1 MNKITKL
8 ILLWVVA
15 LMALPASAQQRRIS
29 GTVSDDIDVIIGAN
43 VVERDKNN
51 RIVSQ
56 AMTDMNGNFTMNIKD
71 PNNTLEITYIGYK
84 KFAQKIGSGKSV
96 FKVLLQDNT
105 KTIKEVT
112 VTGKK
117 KAPTTLD
124 IPAREYAGAVQT
136 FSMDDMEGLAFESVD
151 QALQGQI
158 AGLDIVPNSGN
169 LGSGT
174 TMRLRGTTTI
184 NGNAQPLI
192 VLNDHIFE
200 LPEDAQDINFETMD
214 NEEQFSTLLNVN
226 PEDIESITVLKDAAT
241 AAKWGV
247 KGSNGVIE
255 IKTRRGKRGK
265 TRVNFVY
272 KFSGTWQPEG
282 YEMLNGDGYT
292 MMLKEAYYNPNHIN
306 TSLPELDYNMELPY
320 IYHHYNRNTDWVKEV
335 KQFGQEHKFTLNL
348 TGGGENATFRISAN
362 YDKST
367 GSIIGQKLDRFTTS
381 TALDYWVSDRIKFT
395 SNINLAFTTNH
406 KNYGNDIL
414 ARAYNAMPNMSVDEY
429 DKDGNLTGNYFNM
442 LPLAAIY
449 ATGSTTRL
457 ANDGTMT
464 SYDLKDMFVNGN
476 PVARAKLAWWNQ
488 KQYNLTPQFDVE
500 YKLLG
505 KDDDHHRLNYV
516 GDVQLNIYNTSNDN
530 YCPSELR
537 TMPWVWGGD
546 NKAKLTDNER
556 NVVSNDEYK
565 SLEFT
570 TRHDLRYYSAF
581 KNRDHSLSALVRFEL
596 AVGSS
601 SSQKL
606 DLWNVPDGITDPTVV
621 ALLRDAS
628 SSTNEW
634 RSQSFYGQVHYS
646 YKSKYSFDGS
656 VRVDGSTS
664 FGRGHKYGAFPSVG
678 ARWNIIDESWM
689 EWSKNWLSML
699 SVRPTWGIT
708 GNTGG
713 SGSNQ
718 YNKYKTD
725 GYYNGHQVIIPENLS
740 LGELRWEKTKQWNI
754 GFNIGFFKDLVN
766 FEVEVYNKKTTDL
779 LMDNLRIPSA
789 NGFNNLAKVNA
800 GVLRNKGWELNF
812 STSRICKVGKFA
824 MKLRA
829 NIAQNFNEVEEMNP
843 LILESL
849 NGSDTYQ
856 PKNLEYNKRVQIG
869 NALGSIYGLRYKG
882 VYKYDYDHNGID
894 TKSVSAYG
902 YAEVDENGVSWE
914 EAHNKNIA
922 WGTGTGY
929 DKQGNPINT
938 AAADARR
945 QGIQLEYLDPAAIPL
960 CPIAYDADGRM
971 LTNYK
976 GEPLNMYYCYNEG
989 SGTRY
994 KFSGGDAIYEDINH
1008 DGQIDRYDMVYL
1020 GNSNP
1025 KCNGGFGINL
1035 YYGKLSLNAGF
1046 NFRIGNQI
1054 VNMARMNLE
1063 SMLNNQ
1069 NQSFATT
1076 WRWRKNGDDTVIP
1089 RALSSVNG
1097 YKSYN
1102 SLPSDRYVEDGD
1114 YLRLQYIQLSYEF
1127 DAKKIKKYGLS
1138 QLKLFASLNNLWCW
1152 TKYTGVDPDVSP
1164 QGFSVSMDNNRTPRT
1179 KSFTCSL
1186 TLGF

>member
-8 ILLWVVA
+8 FLLWVVA

-29 GTVSDDIDVIIGAN
+29 GTVSDEIDVIIGAN
-43 VVERDKNN
+43 VKEIDKNN

-56 AMTDMNGNFTMNIKD
+56 AVTDMNGNFTMNIKD
-71 PNNTLEITYIGYK
+71 PKNTLEITYIGYK
-84 KFAQKIGSGKSV
+84 KFAQPIGSKNI
-96 FKVLLQDNT
+96 FKVTLQDNT

-112 VTGKK
+112 VQGKK
-117 KAPTTLD
+117 NAPTTGLE
-124 IPAREYAGAVQT
+124 IPAREFAGAVQK
-136 FSMDDMEGLAFESVD
+136 FQMDDLEGLSFESVD

-174 TMRLRGTTTI
+174 TMRLRGTSTI

-214 NEEQFSTLLNVN
+214 NEEQFSSLLQVN

-241 AAKWGV
+241 TAKWGS

-255 IKTRRGKRGK
+255 IKTRRGSRGK
-265 TRVNFVY
+265 TRVNFTY
-272 KFSGTWQPEG
+272 KFSGTWQPSG
-282 YEMLNGDGYT
+282 YEMLDGDGYT

-306 TSLPELDYNMELPY
+306 TSLPELDYIQDQRY
-320 IYHHYNRNTDWVKEV
+320 IYNHYNHNTDWVKKV
-335 KQFGQEHKFTLNL
+335 QQFGQEHKFTVAL
-348 TGGGENATFRISAN
+348 TGGGEKATFRISAN

-381 TALDYWVSDRIKFT
+381 TALDYWVSDRIKFS

-414 ARAYNAMPNMSVDEY
+414 DRARNAMPNMSVYEY
-429 DKDGNLTGNYFNM
+429 DAEGNLTGNYFNM
-442 LPLAAIY
+442 LPLAAVY
-449 ATGSTTRL
+449 STANTGRRS
-457 ANDGTMT
+457 NDGTMT
-464 SYDLKDMFVNGN
+464 SYDLNDMFTNGN
-476 PVARAKLAWWNQ
+476 PVARAELAWWNQ
-488 KQYNLTPQFDVE
+488 KQYNLTPQFSIE

-505 KDDDHHRLNYV
+505 KDDDHHKLNYV
-516 GDVQLNIYNTSNDN
+516 GDVQLNIYNTSNDQ

-546 NKAKLTDNER
+546 NAAKLTSNER
-556 NVVSNDEYK
+556 NYVSNDEYK

-570 TRHDLRYYSAF
+570 TRHDLQYYSAF
-581 KNRDHSLSALVRFEL
+581 PNRDHSLGGLARFEL
-596 AVGSS
+596 ASGSS
-601 SSQKL
+601 SQFL
-606 DLWNVPDGITDPTVV
+606 GLWNVPNGITDPTVV
-621 ALLRDAS
+621 ALTRDATS
-628 SSTNEW
+628 SNGEW
-634 RSQSFYGQVHYS
+634 RSLSFLAQAHYS
-646 YKSKYSFDGS
+646 YKSKYSVDAS
-656 VRVDGSTS
+656 VRMDGSTS
-664 FGRGHKYGAFPSVG
+664 FGRGHKFGTFPSVG
-678 ARWNIIDESWM
+678 ARWNIIDEGFM
-689 EWSKNWLSML
+689 QWSKDWLSML
-699 SVRPTWGIT
+699 AVRGSWGIT
-708 GNTGG
+708 GLSAG

-718 YNKYKTD
+718 YNKYATS
-725 GYYNGHQVIIPENLS
+725 GYYNGHQVVRPENLS
-740 LGELRWEKTKQWNI
+740 LSELRWEKTRKMNL
-754 GFNIGFFKDLVN
+754 GFNAGFFNDLVT
-766 FEVEVYNKKTTDL
+766 FEVEVYDHRTTDL
-779 LMDNLRIPSA
+779 LMDNLRIASA
-789 NGFNNLAKVNA
+789 NGFASLAKVNA

-849 NGSDTYQ
+849 NGSETYQ
-856 PKNLEYNKRVQIG
+856 PGNLAYNQRVQIG
-869 NALGSIYGLRYKG
+869 NALGSIYGLHYLG
-882 VYKYDYDHNGID
+882 VYKYDYDHNGI
-894 TKSVSAYG
+894 TNQSVASYG
-902 YAEVDENGVSWE
+902 YAEADENGVSKQY
-914 EAHNKNIA
+914 ASDHGLA
-922 WGTGTGY
+922 WGTGTGN
-929 DKQGNPINT
+929 DPNGNPINT

-945 QGIQLEYLDPAAIPL
+945 QGRQLEQLGANEVPL

-971 LTNYK
+971 LTDAK
-976 GEPLNMYYCYNEG
+976 GIPLPLYYCYNEG
-989 SGTRY
+989 YRY
-994 KFSGGDAIYEDINH
+994 QFQGGDAIYEDINH

-1025 KCNGGFGINL
+1025 KCNGGFGLNIF
-1035 YYGKLSLNAGF
+1035 YGRFSLNAGF
-1046 NFRIGNQI
+1046 NFRMGNQI

-1063 SMLNNQ
+1063 SMLNNK

-1076 WRWRKNGDDTVIP
+1076 WRWRKNGDETVIP

-1114 YLRLQYIQLSYEF
+1114 YLRLQYIQLSYDF
-1127 DAKKIKKYGLS
+1127 DTKKPFLKKMGIN

-1164 QGFSVSMDNNRTPRT
+1164 QGFAVCRDNNRTPRS

>member
-8 ILLWVVA
+8 FLLWVVA

-29 GTVSDDIDVIIGAN
+29 GTVSDEIDVIIGAN
-43 VVERDKNN
+43 VKEIDKNN

-56 AMTDMNGNFTMNIKD
+56 AVTDMNGNFTMNIKD
-71 PNNTLEITYIGYK
+71 PKNTLEITYIGYK
-84 KFAQKIGSGKSV
+84 KFAQPIGSKNI
-96 FKVLLQDNT
+96 FKVTLQDNT

-112 VTGKK
+112 VQGKK
-117 KAPTTLD
+117 NAPTTGLE
-124 IPAREYAGAVQT
+124 IPAREFAGAVQK
-136 FSMDDMEGLAFESVD
+136 FQMDDLEGLSFESVD

-174 TMRLRGTTTI
+174 TMRLRGTSTI

-214 NEEQFSTLLNVN
+214 NEEQFSSLLQVN

-241 AAKWGV
+241 TAKWGS

-255 IKTRRGKRGK
+255 IKTRRGSRGK
-265 TRVNFVY
+265 TRVNFTY
-272 KFSGTWQPEG
+272 KFSGTWQPSG
-282 YEMLNGDGYT
+282 YEMLDGDGYT

-306 TSLPELDYNMELPY
+306 TSLPELDYIQDQRY
-320 IYHHYNRNTDWVKEV
+320 IYNHYNHNTDWVKKV
-335 KQFGQEHKFTLNL
+335 QQFGQEHKFTVAL
-348 TGGGENATFRISAN
+348 TGGGEKATFRISAN

-381 TALDYWVSDRIKFT
+381 TALDYWVSDRIKFS

-414 ARAYNAMPNMSVDEY
+414 DRARNAMPNMSVYEY
-429 DKDGNLTGNYFNM
+429 DAEGNLTGNYFNM
-442 LPLAAIY
+442 LPLAAVY
-449 ATGSTTRL
+449 STANTGRRP
-457 ANDGTMT
+457 NDGTMT
-464 SYDLKDMFVNGN
+464 SYDLNDMFTNGN
-476 PVARAKLAWWNQ
+476 PVARAELAWWNQ
-488 KQYNLTPQFDVE
+488 KQYNLTPQFSIE

-505 KDDDHHRLNYV
+505 KDDDHHKLNYV
-516 GDVQLNIYNTSNDN
+516 GDVQLNIYNTSNDQ

-546 NKAKLTDNER
+546 NAAKLTSNER
-556 NVVSNDEYK
+556 NYVSNDEYK

-570 TRHDLRYYSAF
+570 TRHDLQYYSAF
-581 KNRDHSLSALVRFEL
+581 PNRDHSLGGLARFEL
-596 AVGSS
+596 ASGSS
-601 SSQKL
+601 SSQFL
-606 DLWNVPDGITDPTVV
+606 GLWNVPNGITDPTVV
-621 ALLRDAS
+621 ALTRDATS
-628 SSTNEW
+628 SNGEW
-634 RSQSFYGQVHYS
+634 RSLSFLAQAHYS
-646 YKSKYSFDGS
+646 YKSKYSVDAS
-656 VRVDGSTS
+656 VRMDGSTS
-664 FGRGHKYGAFPSVG
+664 FGRGHKFGTFPSVG
-678 ARWNIIDESWM
+678 ARWNIIDEGFM
-689 EWSKNWLSML
+689 QWSKDWLSML
-699 SVRPTWGIT
+699 AVRGSWGIT
-708 GNTGG
+708 GLSAG

-718 YNKYKTD
+718 YNKYATS
-725 GYYNGHQVIIPENLS
+725 GYYNGHQVVRPENLS
-740 LGELRWEKTKQWNI
+740 LSELRWEKTRKMNL
-754 GFNIGFFKDLVN
+754 GFNAGFFNDLVT
-766 FEVEVYNKKTTDL
+766 FEVEVYDHRTTDL
-779 LMDNLRIPSA
+779 LMDNLRIASA
-789 NGFNNLAKVNA
+789 NGFASLAKVNA

-849 NGSDTYQ
+849 NGSETYQ
-856 PKNLEYNKRVQIG
+856 PGNLAYNQRVQIG
-869 NALGSIYGLRYKG
+869 NALGSIYGLHYLG
-882 VYKYDYDHNGID
+882 VYKYDYDHNGI
-894 TKSVSAYG
+894 TNQSVASYG
-902 YAEVDENGVSWE
+902 YAEEGNSGYAGANGQINYNE
-914 EAHNKNIA
+914 
-922 WGTGTGY
+922 
-929 DKQGNPINT
+929 PINT

-945 QGIQLEYLDPAAIPL
+945 QGRQLEQLGANEVPL

-971 LTNYK
+971 LTDAK
-976 GEPLNMYYCYNEG
+976 GIPLPLYYCYNEG
-989 SGTRY
+989 YRY
-994 KFSGGDAIYEDINH
+994 QFQGGDAIYEDINH

-1025 KCNGGFGINL
+1025 KCNGGFGLNIF
-1035 YYGKLSLNAGF
+1035 YGRFSLNAGF
-1046 NFRIGNQI
+1046 NFRMGNQI

-1063 SMLNNQ
+1063 SMLNNK

-1076 WRWRKNGDDTVIP
+1076 WRWRKNGDETVIP

-1114 YLRLQYIQLSYEF
+1114 YLRLQYIQLSYDF
-1127 DAKKIKKYGLS
+1127 DTKKPFLKKMGIN

-1164 QGFSVSMDNNRTPRT
+1164 QGFAVCRDNNRTPRS